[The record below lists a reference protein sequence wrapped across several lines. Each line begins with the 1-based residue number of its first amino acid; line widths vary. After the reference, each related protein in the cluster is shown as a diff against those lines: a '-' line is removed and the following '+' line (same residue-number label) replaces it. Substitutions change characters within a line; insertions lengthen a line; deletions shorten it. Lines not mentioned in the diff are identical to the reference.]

1 VGLWAAE
8 WLSQGEK
15 SPGTAADF
23 AFYANPWV
31 SYALGSIV
39 PRLDLGYGSGARAG
53 FNNNNLNWH
62 RTNYNAVY
70 DSNVSVVSIRP
81 SVKINIDSKTFVE
94 IGDLIDIDG
103 NKTTKWVNDDSR
115 ISNVFYVDFKWSF

>member
-1 VGLWAAE
+1 
-8 WLSQGEK
+8 
-15 SPGTAADF
+15 
-23 AFYANPWV
+23 V

-62 RTNYNAVY
+62 RVNYNPVY
-70 DSNVSVVSIRP
+70 DSDVSIISIRP
-81 SVKINIDSKTFVE
+81 SVKFNLDSKTFVE

-103 NKTTKWVNDDSR
+103 VLKGTWENDPDAESR